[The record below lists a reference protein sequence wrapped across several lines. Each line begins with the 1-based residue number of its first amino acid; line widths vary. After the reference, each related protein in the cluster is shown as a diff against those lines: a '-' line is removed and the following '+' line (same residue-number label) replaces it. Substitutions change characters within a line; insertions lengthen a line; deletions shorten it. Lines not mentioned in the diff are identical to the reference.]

1 MCSAVNILD
10 QEESAL
16 GGKKKPLTCCKSIKY
31 ELKHGFWTALKGQC
45 NI

>member
-16 GGKKKPLTCCKSIKY
+16 RGKKPLTCCKSIKY